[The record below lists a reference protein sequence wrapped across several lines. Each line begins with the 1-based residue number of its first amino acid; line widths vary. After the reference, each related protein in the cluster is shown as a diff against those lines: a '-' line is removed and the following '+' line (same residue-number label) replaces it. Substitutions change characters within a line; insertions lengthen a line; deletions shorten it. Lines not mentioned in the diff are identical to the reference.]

1 MSRGARIKEIVR
13 RLKIIYGDDSPLEII
28 KKRNIVLCYLDEK
41 SVSKGAYKKFLGTQF
56 IYINTGLSF
65 FEKRLTYTHEL
76 GHSVIHPDVD
86 TFELKR
92 TDPISLTKYEN
103 EANLF
108 AIELLIS
115 DEFLEEHKQFTTEQI
130 SRMLGYHESL
140 IKLRLQ

>member
-76 GHSVIHPDVD
+76 GHSIIHPDVD